1 MSAETSP
8 GSETREPS
16 SSNVSPSVSKGSQ
29 TAQFLKERRSSL
41 IGAVFLMAM
50 SAVGPGFITQTATF
64 TVQLGAA
71 FGFGILLSIVIDF
84 IVQLNVWRIIGLS
97 GKTAGELANAA
108 IPGTGYV
115 LAVLVIF
122 GGLVFNIGNIAGIGL
137 GLNAAIGLDPKI
149 GGLIGALLAIGIFLY
164 KRAGKVMDRVVI
176 ALAAVKVAIVVVVL
190 FVVQPPVGHALTETV
205 MPDNVN
211 LAALTTIVGGTIG
224 GYITYAGAH
233 RLLDAKITG
242 SENIKAIST
251 ASFWGV
257 TITGVIRYLLFLAIL
272 GVAASGVTI
281 DLASHT
287 ANPAAQA
294 FQVALGEWGFRI
306 FGVIFWAA
314 GTTSTIGA
322 AYTSVSFFNV
332 FSPKFLEPRLRNITT
347 IGFIAVSLVV
357 YLLLGTAPAALLVFA
372 GGFNGLILP
381 IGLTLMIYIGFAR
394 RDLLGNYRYPI
405 WLLILG
411 ALVCVFTWWM
421 GISSIQPIFA
431 LLGLS

>member
-1 MSAETSP
+1 MKVETSSGEHTP
-8 GSETREPS
+8 PPPETGS
-16 SSNVSPSVSKGSQ
+16 NA
-29 TAQFLKERRSSL
+29 AQFVKNRRSSL
-41 IGAVFLMAM
+41 LGAIFLMAM

-64 TVQLGAA
+64 TIKLGAA
-71 FGFGILLSIVIDF
+71 FGFGILLSIIIDF
-84 IVQLNVWRIIGLS
+84 VVQLNVWRIIGIS
-97 GKTAGELANAA
+97 GKTAGALANEA
-108 IPGTGYV
+108 IPGAGFV

-137 GLNAAIGLDPKI
+137 GLNAAIGLNPKI
-149 GGLIGALLAIGIFLY
+149 GGLIGALLAIGVFLY

-176 ALAAVKVAIVVVVL
+176 CLAAVKVTIVLIVI
-190 FVVQPPVGHALTETV
+190 FVVHPPIGHALTETV
-205 MPDNVN
+205 MPDNIN
-211 LAALTTIVGGTIG
+211 LASLTTIVGGTVG

-233 RLLDAKITG
+233 RLLDSGITG
-242 SENIKAIST
+242 PENIKAVST

-257 TITGVIRYLLFLAIL
+257 TITGIIRYLLFLAIL

-281 DLASHT
+281 DLASKT

-332 FSPKFLEPRLRNITT
+332 FSKKFLEPRRRNLTT
-347 IGFIAVSLVV
+347 VAFIVVSLIV
-357 YLLLGTAPAALLVFA
+357 YMLLGTAPAALLVFA

-381 IGLTLMIYIGFAR
+381 IGLTIMIYIGFAR
-394 RDLLGNYRYPI
+394 RDLLRNYRYPI

-411 ALVCVFTWWM
+411 ALVCILTWWM
-421 GISSIQPIFA
+421 AIESIQPIFA

>member
-1 MSAETSP
+1 MSAEHSADVP
-8 GSETREPS
+8 AQPAGSA
-16 SSNVSPSVSKGSQ
+16 
-29 TAQFLKERRSSL
+29 AQFVKDRRTSL
-41 IGAVFLMAM
+41 LGAVFLMAM

-71 FGFGILLSIVIDF
+71 FGFGILLSIIIDF
-84 IVQLNVWRIIGLS
+84 IVQLNVWRIVGVS
-97 GKTAGELANAA
+97 GKTAGELANEA
-108 IPGTGYV
+108 IPGTGYL

-137 GLNAAIGLDPKI
+137 GLNAAIGLNTKI
-149 GGLIGALLAIGIFLY
+149 GGLIGALLAIAIFLY

-176 ALAAVKVAIVVVVL
+176 GLAVVKVAIVLIVL
-190 FVVQPPVGHALTETV
+190 FVVHPPIGHALTETV

-211 LAALTTIVGGTIG
+211 LASLTTIVGGTVG

-233 RLLDAKITG
+233 RLLDSGITG
-242 SENIKAIST
+242 RENIKAVSQ

-257 TITGVIRYLLFLAIL
+257 TITGIIRYLLFLAIL

-281 DLASHT
+281 DLASQT

-322 AYTSVSFFNV
+322 AYTSVSFFSV
-332 FSPKFLEPRLRNITT
+332 FSKKYLEPRRRNLTT
-347 IGFIAVSLVV
+347 VVFIAVSLIV

-394 RDLLGNYRYPI
+394 RDLLDNYRYPK
-405 WLLILG
+405 WLLVLG
-411 ALVCVFTWWM
+411 ALVCAFTWWM
-421 GISSIQPIFA
+421 GISSVKPIFA
-431 LLGLS
+431 LLGL